1 MKLKQLTDMVIDN
14 ILGNISHDLEDWVLN
29 PFLIYQSTTI
39 NRKPIVMSLW
49 FFTLFKMYP
58 ETIKKVNIYDK
69 NIALYSQF
77 IKIIKDLE
85 LVSTFRKRAKT
96 LEFVDLP
103 NTKSKYPENKTLL
116 FVHIKKIINY
126 KTTAIKWKKEF
137 SNGGN
142 L

>member
-103 NTKSKYPENKTLL
+103 KTQNLNILKTKHYFL
-116 FVHIKKIINY
+116 FK
-126 KTTAIKWKKEF
+126 
-137 SNGGN
+137 
-142 L
+142 